1 MLWENRRYAI
11 VALLLMVLVLVL
23 GGCGKKKDVTK
34 EGVYSGEVY
43 PENGLPKDEKVTLSM
58 IFPVQGT
65 GKDYFDYAIKTFK
78 ERFPNIEINVRYI
91 EGGIAYAQVIQSLLK
106 AADDKEMY
114 DWAHNYGVSKNLL
127 ISQGK
132 LEPQDE
138 MWERSLYDRPD
149 TKVKDVVIADKLEV
163 FGPDGHMYI
172 VPQSGSIYGIYF
184 NKKMFKENGWNMQPR
199 NWEEFIS
206 LCESIKDKNIYPM
219 VGAGKVPEYFRLCW
233 GVIPYQVGGE
243 KFRKAEYELAP
254 NIYREPAFLMMFKRL
269 EEFAQKGYLHPGT
282 ISFDH
287 TQSQME
293 FLQGQ
298 AAMIPVGAWVA
309 NEMRDVV
316 PDGFEWGF
324 MALPGTEHEQQQ
336 IVLSSSGGNGY
347 IWKNRPKLNKLW
359 AKEFNLWMLNL
370 DIQQKIG
377 EGGAVPV
384 REDIVE
390 NKELVRTLSPSVIA
404 AMDYIKEFNVK
415 TINADVRKRL
425 VATPEMAKLPKARQD
440 NIVEVISLKKS
451 AEQAIKEINTLYMR
465 GLESD
470 KNK

>member
-1 MLWENRRYAI
+1 MIVML
-11 VALLLMVLVLVL
+11 LLVLVTL
-23 GGCGKKKDVTK
+23 VFVGCGKKTDVAEDST
-34 EGVYSGEVY
+34 YSGEVY
-43 PENGLPKDEKVTLSM
+43 PENGLPKDKKVTLSA

-65 GKDYFDYAIKTFK
+65 GRDYFDYAIKTFEEK
-78 ERFPNIEINVRYI
+78 FPNVKITVRYI

-114 DWAHNYGVSKNLL
+114 DWAHNYGVSKNML

-138 MWERSLYDRPD
+138 IWERTLYDRPD
-149 TKVKDVVIADKLEV
+149 VKVKDVVMADKVEV
-163 FGPDGHMYI
+163 FGPDRHMYI

-184 NKKMFKENGWNMQPR
+184 NKKMFRENGWNMQPR
-199 NWEEFIS
+199 NWKEFIS
-206 LCESIKDKNIYPM
+206 LCKSIKNKKIYPM

-233 GVIPYQVGGE
+233 GAIPYQVGGE
-243 KFRKAEYELAP
+243 DFRKAEYKLMPDVYKA
-254 NIYREPAFLMMFKRL
+254 PAFLMMFKRL
-269 EEFAQKGYLHPGT
+269 EEFARRGYLHPGT

-293 FLQGQ
+293 FLQEQ

-316 PDGFEWGF
+316 PADFEWGF
-324 MALPGTEHEQQQ
+324 MALPGNEFNQQQ
-336 IVLSSSGGNGY
+336 VVLSSSGGNGN
-347 IWKNRPKLNKLW
+347 IWKSRPKLNKLW
-359 AKEFNLWMLNL
+359 TKEFNLWMLNL

-384 REDIVE
+384 RKDIVE
-390 NKELVRTLSPSVIA
+390 NKELVSKLSPSVIA
-404 AMDYIKEFNVK
+404 AMDYIKKLDVK
-415 TINADVRKRL
+415 TINADVRERL
-425 VATPEMAKLPKARQD
+425 VANPEMAKLPKARQD